1 MEDKCVKCGKAI
13 PVVCFFGH
21 STLAVFKTVVGALA
35 GSKGLVADGLHSASD
50 IIATVMVMITLR
62 ISGKKDDE
70 SHPWGHGKSE
80 FVGAII
86 VYAIL
91 LGIAIVI
98 FYDAMRAMLSGSKR
112 PPHMVAFFA
121 AVVAV
126 IANFI
131 LSGYAYCAGKKLN
144 SPGMVAI
151 ANENKA
157 DMISGIAVL
166 IGVLAANMGLVI
178 LDSVAAIIVG
188 LIIAR
193 TAITLGIASFKD
205 IMDASLPTEK
215 ERLIEKVIL
224 QYKEVKGINF
234 LHTRRVGHSVWI
246 DMDIVIDAD
255 KTVKEAHAIV
265 KEVRQALMRRFKHIK
280 DASISYSSGMRLE
293 KNAKTGRKPPALSK
307 V

>member
-1 MEDKCVKCGKAI
+1 MEEKCIRCGKAI
-13 PVVCFFGH
+13 PMVCFFGH
-21 STLAVFKTVVGALA
+21 TTLAIFKTVVGVLA

-50 IIATVMVMITLR
+50 IIATIMVMITLR
-62 ISGKKDDE
+62 ISGKKDDD
-70 SHPWGHGKSE
+70 SHPWGHGKAE

-98 FYDAMRAMLSGSKR
+98 LIDAIHGIILGTKK

-131 LSGYAYCAGKKLN
+131 LSGYAHCAGKKLN

-166 IGVLAANMGLVI
+166 IGVLAANMGFVI
-178 LDSVAAIIVG
+178 LDRVAAMVVG
-188 LIIAR
+188 LIIAK
-193 TAITLGIASFKD
+193 TAITLGVASFKD
-205 IMDASLPTEK
+205 IMDASIPAEK
-215 ERLIEKVIL
+215 ERLIEKVVL

-234 LHTRRVGHSVWI
+234 LNTRRVGHSVWI
-246 DMDIVIDAD
+246 DMEIVVDP
-255 KTVKEAHAIV
+255 KRTVKEAHAIV

-280 DASISYSSGMRLE
+280 DVSISYASG
-293 KNAKTGRKPPALSK
+293 AKKYKKGD
-307 V
+307 

>member
-1 MEDKCVKCGKAI
+1 MEDKCVRCGKAI
-13 PVVCFFGH
+13 PMVCFFGH
-21 STLAVFKTVVGALA
+21 STLAIFKTVVGALA
-35 GSKGLVADGLHSASD
+35 GSKGLVADGLHSGSD

-62 ISGKKDDE
+62 ISGKKDDDT
-70 SHPWGHGKSE
+70 HPWGHGKSE
-80 FVGAII
+80 FIGAII

-91 LGIAIVI
+91 LAIAIVI
-98 FYDAMRAMLSGSKR
+98 FYDALHAMLRGNKR

-166 IGVLAANMGLVI
+166 IGVLAANMGFVI

-188 LIIAR
+188 LIIAK
-193 TAITLGIASFKD
+193 TAITLGIASFRD
-205 IMDASLPTEK
+205 IMDASLPGEK
-215 ERLIEKVIL
+215 QRLIEKVVL
-224 QYKEVKGINF
+224 QYREVKGINF
-234 LHTRRVGHSVWI
+234 LNTRRVGHSVWI
-246 DMDIVIDAD
+246 DMEIVVDPE

-280 DASISYSSGMRLE
+280 EVSISYSSGIKLAANT
-293 KNAKTGRKPPALSK
+293 KAARKVPALSRA
-307 V
+307 

>member
-1 MEDKCVKCGKAI
+1 MEEKCVRCGKAI

-21 STLAVFKTVVGALA
+21 TTLAIFKTVVGVLA

-98 FYDAMRAMLSGSKR
+98 FWDAMHAMLSGNKR

-157 DMISGIAVL
+157 DMISGVAVL
-166 IGVLAANMGLVI
+166 IGVLAANMGFVI

-188 LIIAR
+188 LIIAK
-193 TAITLGIASFKD
+193 TAITLGLASFKD

-215 ERLIEKVIL
+215 QRLIEKTVL
-224 QYKEVKGINF
+224 QYREVKGINF
-234 LHTRRVGHSVWI
+234 LNTRRVGHSVWI
-246 DMDIVIDAD
+246 DMDIAIDPD

-265 KEVRQALMRRFKHIK
+265 KEVRQALIRRFKHIK
-280 DASISYSSGMRLE
+280 DVSISYASGVKVG
-293 KNAKTGRKPPALSK
+293 KNIKITKKIAYGG
-307 V
+307 